1 MKVFKL
7 SLKPEQI
14 AKEAKAELV
23 VRNKLKLNN
32 VAELEEANEQSV
44 CFFENPK
51 YLDKLKGS
59 TAGLYF
65 VPKDFD
71 QALLPEANLLL
82 VEHPFMY
89 FMMLVQKWLQ
99 LDAGKLKAGIAKSA
113 VIHKSAKVA
122 KSARIDDNV
131 VIGANAVVGKNTH
144 IEANC
149 VVNHDSVIG
158 DYCHLYP
165 NVTIYHE
172 TKIGSNV
179 ILHSGVVLGADGF
192 GFIYH
197 DGIQN
202 KVPQVG
208 NVVVE
213 DYVEIGANSCVD
225 RGALGSTVIG
235 KGTKLD
241 NMVQVGHNCKLGEHT
256 ILCAQVGLAGSTK
269 VGNVVYLGG
278 QVGAAGHINI
288 DDFAMVAAQSGVS
301 GSVEKGAKVFGT
313 PAIEAGMRKRIM
325 ASEKYIPAM
334 VKDYKKRMKNKG

>member
-7 SLKPEQI
+7 NLKPEQI

-23 VRNKLKLNN
+23 LRNKVKLNN
-32 VAELEEANEQSV
+32 VAELDEANAQSV
-44 CFFENPK
+44 CFFENQK
-51 YLDKLKGS
+51 YLEKLKDS
-59 TAGLYF
+59 QAGLYF

-71 QALLPEANLLL
+71 QTLLPEANLLL
-82 VEHPFMY
+82 VEQPYMY
-89 FMMLVQKWLQ
+89 FMMLVQKWLK

-113 VIHKSAKVA
+113 VIHKSAKVS

-131 VIGANAVVGKNTH
+131 VIGANVVVGKNTH

-149 VVNHDSVIG
+149 VVREESVIG

-172 TKIGSNV
+172 TRIGNNV

-197 DGIQN
+197 EGIQN

-208 NVVVE
+208 NVVIK
-213 DYVEIGANSCVD
+213 DDVEIGANSCID

-235 KGTKLD
+235 KGTKVD
-241 NMVQVGHNCKLGEHT
+241 NLVQVGHNCKLGEHT
-256 ILCAQVGLAGSTK
+256 ILCAQVGLAGSTE
-269 VGNVVYLGG
+269 VGNVVYLAG
-278 QVGAAGHINI
+278 QVGAAGHIKI
-288 DDFAMVAAQSGVS
+288 DDFAMVGAQSGVS
-301 GSVEKGAKVFGT
+301 RSIEKGAKVLGT
-313 PAIEAGMRKRIM
+313 PAMDAGLRKRIM
-325 ASEKYIPAM
+325 ASERMIPNV